1 MGALGSSSS
10 CVGVYNRNASYSESS
25 EYACMFP
32 VYRIKKK
39 KKMTGTAFLP
49 FKRVIGQYSSIPGRF
64 ARNLDCS
71 KGSYLILP

>member
-1 MGALGSSSS
+1 MEMQVILSLA
-10 CVGVYNRNASYSESS
+10 N
-25 EYACMFP
+25 MP
-32 VYRIKKK
+32 VCFQFIGLKKK